1 MGRVMRGGD
10 QGVTKATLAV
20 ALHPSGEHWH
30 LTHDLQ
36 GIAELVV
43 PLAARVLGLWG
54 CVLAPQSAQRSSGTF
69 TKDQQQ

>member
-43 PLAARVLGLWG
+43 PLAALR
-54 CVLAPQSAQRSSGTF
+54 CEDTAPESQNASGQRSSGTF
-69 TKDQQQ
+69 TNDQQQ